1 MADRLG
7 VDSVDREGQS
17 VIIKFRPQAKID
29 PVRLVS
35 LIRQRPD
42 LKLIPPAALRL
53 ALERA
58 EEPAM
63 PRFPAAIPKKGA
75 IRAAPSWWTA
85 RARAG
90 EVKPGFSK
98 EAILRT
104 AKDDPRTIGGVFERV
119 GALLSEL
126 LDQV

>member
-1 MADRLG
+1 M
-7 VDSVDREGQS
+7 
-17 VIIKFRPQAKID
+17 
-29 PVRLVS
+29 
-35 LIRQRPD
+35 RQRPD

-58 EEPAM
+58 EEPAT